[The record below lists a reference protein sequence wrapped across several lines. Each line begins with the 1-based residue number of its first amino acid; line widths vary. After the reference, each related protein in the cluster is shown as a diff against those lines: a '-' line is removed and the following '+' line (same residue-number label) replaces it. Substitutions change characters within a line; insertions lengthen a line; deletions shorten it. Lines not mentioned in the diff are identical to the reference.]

1 MGGFGRILKSSKYK
15 INIFKNKYFVV
26 IFLLEEDSAEVDD
39 K

>member
-1 MGGFGRILKSSKYK
+1 MGGIGRILKSCKYK

-26 IFLLEEDSAEVDD
+26 IFLLQKDSAEFDD